1 MDTTIYT
8 LNKFTMPAFCA
19 SVEKYKLTAIYVVP
33 PVVIGLVKS
42 PVTDEY
48 DLSSLSVGMSGAAP
62 MTEEIGIALKAK
74 LPNLMLGQGYG
85 MTESA
90 TIITLFDPSSDDI
103 PKASAGTLAPN
114 IEYVL
119 ATPFSP

>member
-8 LNKFTMPAFCA
+8 LNKFTLPTFCA

-42 PVTDEY
+42 PSTVDY
-48 DLSSLSVGMSGAAP
+48 DLSSLSIGMSGAAP
-62 MTEEIGIALKAK
+62 MTEEIGNALKAK

-90 TIITLFDPSSDDI
+90 TIITIFDPSVDVI
-103 PKASAGTLAPN
+103 PQSSAGTLAPN
-114 IEYVL
+114 IE
-119 ATPFSP
+119 